1 MDKIVVDKSV
11 FKLMRNIGLISNLI
25 INKSLIKFK
34 PDESFK
40 FVLTKYLEDCI
51 EALKILTLE
60 HGVEYVEVTD
70 VDSKIDENLCLHRL
84 YYFVSEIISILV
96 LNDETQMKS
105 VEKAISG
112 VVYYIKVICK
122 IYDINTS
129 KIVIDKEE
137 YEDESIA

>member
-1 MDKIVVDKSV
+1 MDKIVVDKSI

-34 PDESFK
+34 EGESFK

-60 HGVEYVEVTD
+60 HGVEYVEVVD
-70 VDSKIDENLCLHRL
+70 VDAKIDESLCLHRL
-84 YYFVSEIISILV
+84 YYFTSEIISVLV
-96 LNDETQMKS
+96 LNDDTKMKS

-112 VVYYIKVICK
+112 IVYYIKMICT
-122 IYDINTS
+122 IYDINTN
-129 KIVIDKEE
+129 KIIIDKEK